1 MSTQVDER
9 VLEMRF
15 DNAQFEKACAQ
26 SMKTLEKL
34 DESLTLKNAGRGFL
48 GLQKA
53 AETVSFG
60 KIQNS
65 LGALEKR
72 FSVWGEV
79 STNAVMSVVNAITG
93 KLMTAINEFTLKPI
107 MDGFNEYELKMD
119 SVQTIMAGSGKSMEE
134 VNKYLMDLNTYSD
147 KTIYSF
153 RDMTAS
159 IGKFTN
165 AGVELGDA
173 VAAIKGIANEA
184 ARSGANANEASR
196 AMYNFSQALSTGSV
210 KLIDWKSIENANMA
224 TVEFKQTLIDVA
236 ESQGM
241 LKKSGDGYIATS
253 KAMGQKMKEN
263 MTATKGFN
271 DSLSAQWMT
280 ADVLTEALKIYAND
294 VKSMSETERKAYHQ
308 ALVEKYGEERAKE
321 FEELGSAAT
330 GAATEVRTFS
340 MMMDA
345 LKEAAGSGWATTMEL
360 IFGNFEQAKEM
371 WTNVNNVLSGIVDGV
386 SDARN
391 QLLMGA
397 LGENV
402 WSKDWADVTKNVDNM
417 DELIAKSK
425 ELGEQAG
432 WDVDGLIK
440 RYGSFEES
448 LQAGWLTTSMFN
460 DALKETGNTASQ
472 IAQPME
478 DLMSTVQ
485 KVIGGE
491 YGNSD
496 ERMRKLID
504 AGYDYA
510 TIQALV
516 NAQLKGIDVT
526 TGELTEE
533 QIQEIAATEEQAEA
547 LRNLSKTAEESGTSL
562 SDAASLAADLAEQ
575 RLSGREHLLG
585 GISDLF
591 FNVQKIFSA
600 IKQGWDMAFKPLNA
614 EKLYDILKAFHEWTA
629 SLRMTDTAAENLA
642 KGVAGFLKPF
652 NIILKIVSS
661 LFGFVMPK
669 IGWLIK
675 TAAPIIAAVF
685 EFVGRVLSFIYDNF
699 TRIGSAIQNK
709 FVKPIRE
716 GIGGKALSLLEKLK
730 GYFDGLK
737 KYLKTFGTFFKPVTD
752 AFKSVGDKADEFFGP
767 LTDAVSNSVVTQA
780 ITTIG
785 GAFDQLSTAI
795 DNTVQYIK
803 DLANY
808 TALFSAVGN
817 AFGGLISTLNENF
830 WEVVTSDDDDAVPK
844 FFEKSKAAFGTFRD
858 AVVSAF
864 TEYGSFQQLLEEGP
878 PIFKTIAGAFT
889 TIKDAI
895 NGVLQPIRDF
905 ADWTDLFKRFGTV
918 FISIPKNIKN
928 AFKMFN
934 NGDIDLSGLFW
945 QIVNTFRSL
954 PSRIVSIIKD
964 TTNIDEM
971 FGFIVNGV
979 KTLKDRVID
988 VFEEFAGYNPF
999 DKLIERAKDFF
1010 PSFYSLFGGQKTVT
1024 FEDGSVME
1032 LQNDTDGLMA
1042 TIRTIFERGANENAS
1057 FAEKVVSTAG
1067 KVYRFLKNVATSIT
1081 DFVTPVGEFF
1091 SNIFA
1096 NAKAGLDGV
1105 DIIGKLKSDFGWLKD
1120 QVKTIFGDWF
1130 QNGGSLGKAF
1140 ESVIGVFSEFKKRV
1154 VDTFKSIKGNDEVIP
1169 RLSEQIQKIRKW
1181 LGKIGPF
1188 IESIFAKAKK
1198 LFGAINKAVQGPL
1211 KKLGKWLQDHMPHF
1225 TGLKDV
1231 VTAIGEAF
1239 KKFGERIKK
1248 AATAAKPFGEK
1259 VKEIAGIIKDFIL
1272 GIVDSIKHNETL
1284 AKILEVLKTAVSN
1297 VYQAVKDFI
1306 TLKLPEYFEKIK
1318 EVLGEAWD
1326 NIKNSDL
1333 AIKFMD
1339 ELRNATQKIKDG
1351 KLLEYLAEKLEQAK
1365 KAISDFVETSSFSFG
1380 GFGGE
1385 GSFVGWLQKASEE
1398 NGLLSRAMDFLVA
1411 MEPELAKIK
1420 DALPGETNL
1429 QKLLSFLAILWVVV
1443 KTILGIKKIGA
1454 AISVTANLSDLFDS
1468 LSGLASAYAKSIR
1481 AESFKNLALGVLAIA
1496 AAIFIVA
1503 SIKFDK
1509 MWPAAAALAAII
1521 GVVYLAVSSITKLK
1535 AMLGNAAGT
1544 GNMLSDTL
1552 TPFIGAFKKMALLV
1566 GLGAVAF
1573 GFGMAFLG
1581 IAIGLA
1587 VMASIPWANLVFIL
1601 KIARNVF
1608 IGLAGLFALIAVI
1621 SRKASGLGS
1630 LVGGIGVG
1638 ILAFVGAIWLFSKI
1652 EDQAQ
1657 AIEIAKNIALGLLG
1671 FIVIMGIIAFILK
1684 GLDLVGPMKVL
1695 SDMISSFGKTAFLLG
1710 LTIATLS
1717 KVATSSA
1724 FVTIALFAALIAAIG
1739 FSIWLMTL
1747 NIQDKESIETA
1758 SKALL
1763 SVVKTIKTLALVVAL
1778 CARFSNVQNMLGILL
1793 ALGIFVA
1800 LIGVVV
1806 GYLARECDPKNVETA
1821 AKALAKVALMFA
1833 VLGVVVGLLGYFVS
1847 WQQLLPAAGAMLALI
1862 FAVWAV
1868 IKLTSKIEGADKAT
1882 KNILVV
1888 SAAMVAL
1895 SIAMAVLSRIKFTS
1909 LAKAVGA
1916 MYFILLGLVA
1926 ALWFVSN
1933 HVKDAQGAAIAIVA
1947 IGAMLTVLAGVLY
1960 LLSKMTVGDIV
1971 KGLAALLIP
1980 LVAIVVALLVLS
1992 SVAPELG
1999 ILSAAFTLMAVG
2011 ALILAAAF
2019 LVTGVAIN
2027 VVAAAIPPF
2036 AAGLMVLGSALVFV
2050 ASLGP
2055 AVVGGA
2061 FRIGLALLFVGIGAI
2076 VAGAGFLVLG
2086 TGLQACALA
2095 IKTFAEALVLLST
2108 SFEGFSRI
2116 INGVFN
2122 FLADKLSNIP
2132 VIGDYFK
2139 DLATDTS
2146 GGLTDA
2152 ADTTQA
2158 EGDQA
2163 AETIQQSYA
2172 ETGQAYEEG
2181 AESFNETVENTELA
2195 PEGGGLGGKI
2205 LGIFDGGSANVL
2217 SGFAD
2222 LGAAS
2227 DEGSAGF
2234 LSKLSGNLDISS
2246 ITEGGNPLASLTG
2259 TFTEGS
2265 GIIDSGFLDMSA
2277 SADTGGMGFLS
2288 NLQNGF
2294 DLTSITEGGDPMAML
2309 NGTFGTGTETIT
2321 AGFDG
2326 MGAAA
2331 TEGGA
2336 KVDAAVAEGLDV
2348 SDAAQN
2354 AGSDM
2359 PMEYAAGVNSN
2370 LGAATIA
2377 GQTIATTAAEGI
2389 NSTSGEFTTAGEESV
2404 KAFANG
2410 EHNKKNRATKKGKEV
2425 GKAAATAMNQSDKAK
2440 KSGGYM
2446 VDGFCN
2452 GIADKL
2458 WKVRQKAAE
2467 MARTAINS
2475 ANSTLDEQSPSKVF
2489 WQIGAYVTEG
2499 FANGISDKVIMA
2511 DRASIAMAQSTIDR
2525 AAAMLTESNAFYD
2538 IGVGAI
2544 TSLSAGLNA
2553 DTVDYTPH
2561 ITPVVNMG
2569 SAINSMNSLGAM
2581 RSNIDI
2587 GVARLDTQWSKLND
2601 IVGQLDD
2608 MHVTTDNTDV
2618 VQAINTMRQDIY
2630 NLKDAIGSMQV
2641 VLNKRAIGV
2650 IDAELGKRARA

>member
-294 VKSMSETERKAYHQ
+294 VESMTETERKAYHE

-321 FEELGSAAT
+321 FEDLGHAAT

-391 QLLMGA
+391 NLLKGA

-478 DLMSTVQ
+478 DLMGTVQ
-485 KVIGGE
+485 EVIAGK

-614 EKLYDILKAFHEWTA
+614 EKLYDILKGFHEWTA
-629 SLRMTDTAAENLA
+629 SLRMTDKAAENLA

-685 EFVGRVLSFIYDNF
+685 EFVGRVLSYIYDNF

-709 FVKPIRE
+709 FVKPIRD
-716 GIGGKALSLLEKLK
+716 GIGGKVLSLIEKLK
-730 GYFDGLK
+730 GYFDSLK
-737 KYLKTFGTFFKPVTD
+737 KYLKTFGAFFKPVTD

-767 LTDAVSNSVVTQA
+767 LVDTVSNSVVAQA

-803 DLANY
+803 DLADY
-808 TALFSAVGN
+808 TGLFSAVGT
-817 AFGGLISTLNENF
+817 AFGDLISALNENF
-830 WEVVTSDDDDAVPK
+830 WEVVSSDDDNAIPK

-858 AVVSAF
+858 AVISAF

-889 TIKDAI
+889 SVGNAI
-895 NGVLQPIRDF
+895 NGFLQPIRDF
-905 ADWTDLFKRFGTV
+905 ADWGDLFKRLGDLFLM
-918 FISIPKNIKN
+918 IPENIILG
-928 AFKMFN
+928 FKLLN
-934 NGDIDLSGLFW
+934 SGEIDLSGLFW
-945 QIVNTFRSL
+945 QIVNTFESIPGRL
-954 PSRIVSIIKD
+954 AYIIKD

-971 FGFIVNGV
+971 FGFIVDGV

-999 DKLIERAKDFF
+999 DKLVERAKDFF
-1010 PSFYSLFGGQKTVT
+1010 PSFYSLFSGKRTVT
-1024 FEDGSVME
+1024 FEDGSMME

-1067 KVYRFLKNVATSIT
+1067 KIYRFVKNVATGIT

-1169 RLSEQIQKIRKW
+1169 RLSEQIQKIKKW

-1188 IESIFAKAKK
+1188 IGTIFAKAQK
-1198 LFGAINKAVQGPL
+1198 LFGAIKKAVQGPL

-1231 VTAIGEAF
+1231 VSAIGEAF

-1259 VKEIAGIIKDFIL
+1259 VKEIAGIVKDFVL

-1284 AKILEVLKTAVSN
+1284 AKILETLKTAVSN
-1297 VYQAVKDFI
+1297 AYQAVKDFI

-1318 EVLGEAWD
+1318 EVVGDLWD
-1326 NIKNSDL
+1326 NFKNSDT
-1333 AIKFMD
+1333 ATKFIE
-1339 ELRNATQKIKDG
+1339 ELQKAVQSIKDG
-1351 KLLEYLAEKLEQAK
+1351 KFLEYLSEKLGELKTAIEQ
-1365 KAISDFVETSSFSFG
+1365 FVDTTSVSFTG
-1380 GFGGE
+1380 VGGE
-1385 GSFVGWLQKASEE
+1385 GSFIGWLQKASDE
-1398 NGLLSRAMDFLVA
+1398 NGLLSRAMDFLTSI
-1411 MEPELAKIK
+1411 EPELAKIR

-1443 KTILGIKKIGA
+1443 KTVLGIKKVGA
-1454 AISVTANLSDLFDS
+1454 AVSVTANLSELFDS
-1468 LSGLASAYAKSIR
+1468 LSGLASAYAKSIK
-1481 AESFKNLALGVLAIA
+1481 AESFKNLAIGVLAIA

-1509 MWPAAAALAAII
+1509 MWPAAVALAAII
-1521 GVVYLAVSSITKLK
+1521 GVVYLAVSAITKLK
-1535 AMLGNAAGT
+1535 AMLGNAAGA

-1621 SRKASGLGS
+1621 SRKASGLGG
-1630 LVGGIGVG
+1630 LVAGIGVG
-1638 ILAFVGAIWLFSKI
+1638 ILAFVAAIWLFSKI
-1652 EDQAQ
+1652 EDQAK
-1657 AIEIAKNIALGLLG
+1657 AIDIAKKIALGLLA
-1671 FIVIMGIIAFILK
+1671 FIVVMGVIAFIIK
-1684 GLDLVGPMKVL
+1684 GLNLDGPLKTL
-1695 SDMISSFGKTAFLLG
+1695 SGLIGEFGKTAFLLG

-1717 KVATSSA
+1717 KVTTPSAIAT
-1724 FVTIALFAALIAAIG
+1724 IGLFAVLIIAIG
-1739 FSIWLMTL
+1739 AALWLMTK
-1747 NIQDKESIETA
+1747 NTQDKETIDTA
-1758 SKALL
+1758 AKSLL
-1763 SVVKTIKTLALVVAL
+1763 SVVKAIRTLALVVAL
-1778 CARFSNVQNMLGILL
+1778 CARFSNINSMLFIIGAL
-1793 ALGIFVA
+1793 AVFVIA
-1800 LIGVVV
+1800 IGAVISF
-1806 GYLARECDPKNVETA
+1806 LARECDPKNVEAA
-1821 AKALAKVALMFA
+1821 AKALAKVALVFA
-1833 VLGVVVGLLGYFVS
+1833 VLGGVVGLLGYFVS
-1847 WQQLLPAAGAMLALI
+1847 WQQLLPAVVAMIALI
-1862 FAVWAV
+1862 GAVWAV
-1868 IKLTSKIEGADKAT
+1868 IKLTSKIQGADKAT
-1882 KNILVV
+1882 KNIILV

-1895 SIAMAVLSRIKFTS
+1895 SIAMAVLSRIRWTS

-1916 MYFILLGLVA
+1916 MYFILLGLVG
-1926 ALWFVSN
+1926 ALWVVSE
-1933 HVKDAQGAAIAIVA
+1933 HVKDAKSATIAIVA
-1947 IGAMLTVLAGVLY
+1947 IGVMLTVLAGVLY
-1960 LLSKMTVGDIV
+1960 LLSKMTMGDIG
-1971 KGLAALLIP
+1971 KGLI
-1980 LVAIVVALLVLS
+1980 ALLVPLFAIVAALWLLAQ
-1992 SVAPELG
+1992 VAPQLG

-2027 VVAAAIPPF
+2027 VVAAAIPAF
-2036 AAGLMVLGSALVFV
+2036 AAGLMVLGTALAFV
-2050 ASLGP
+2050 ASLGVP
-2055 AVVGGA
+2055 VVQG
-2061 FRIGLALLFVGIGAI
+2061 ALLIFVALVAVGLGAI
-2076 VAGAGFLVLG
+2076 VAGVGLLILGAGLLV
-2086 TGLQACALA
+2086 CALA
-2095 IKTFAEALVLLST
+2095 IKTFAETLVLLST
-2108 SFEGFSRI
+2108 GFEGFANI
-2116 INGVFN
+2116 MNGVLN

-2139 DLATDTS
+2139 DLASDTS

-2181 AESFNETVENTELA
+2181 AESFNETVKNTELV

-2205 LGIFDGGSANVL
+2205 LGIFDGGKANVL

-2234 LSKLSGNLDISS
+2234 LSKLSGNLDITS

-2265 GIIDSGFLDMSA
+2265 GFIDSGFLDMGA
-2277 SADTGGMGFLS
+2277 SADTGGTDFLS
-2288 NLQNGF
+2288 KLQNGF

-2309 NGTFGTGTETIT
+2309 NGTFGTGTETIN

-2336 KVDAAVAEGLDV
+2336 KVDAAVADALDV

-2359 PMEYAAGVNSN
+2359 PEEYAAGVNSN
-2370 LGAATIA
+2370 LGVATTA
-2377 GQTIATTAAEGI
+2377 GQTLATTAAEGI
-2389 NSTSGEFTTAGEESV
+2389 NSSANEFVDAGKGSVDSFTSGEGSRQPKANRKAKSIGVSV
-2404 KAFANG
+2404 AN
-2410 EHNKKNRATKKGKEV
+2410 N
-2425 GKAAATAMNQSDKAK
+2425 MNQRSKAVT
-2440 KSGGYM
+2440 SGRYV
-2446 VDGFCN
+2446 VDGLVQ
-2452 GIADKL
+2452 GINDNAWKARSAARKLADEVTNTVK
-2458 WKVRQKAAE
+2458 
-2467 MARTAINS
+2467 S
-2475 ANSTLDEQSPSKVF
+2475 AFDQASPSKVF
-2489 WQIGAYVTEG
+2489 KRIGLYNDEG
-2499 FANGISDKVIMA
+2499 LAIGTLDGIGMA
-2511 DRASIAMAQSTIDR
+2511 VDAATDMATAVIDR
-2525 AAAMLTESNAFYD
+2525 SKSLLADSDGFYD
-2538 IGVGAI
+2538 IGTGAI
-2544 TSLSAGLNA
+2544 ASLSAGLNSKS
-2553 DTVDYTPH
+2553 VDYTPH
-2561 ITPVVNMG
+2561 ITPVMNMG

-2608 MHVTTDNTDV
+2608 MHVTTDNTDI

-2641 VLNKRAIGV
+2641 ILNKRAIGV

>member
-72 FSVWGEV
+72 FSIWGEV
-79 STNAVMSVVNAITG
+79 STNAVMSIVNAITG

-107 MDGFNEYELKMD
+107 TDGFNEYELKMD
-119 SVQTIMAGSGKSMEE
+119 SVQTIMAGSGKTMEE

-241 LKKSGDGYIATS
+241 LQKSGDGYIATS

-294 VKSMSETERKAYHQ
+294 VESMSETERKAYHQ

-321 FEELGSAAT
+321 FEDLGHAAT

-402 WSKDWADVTKNVDNM
+402 WSKDWLDVTKNVDNM

-432 WDVDGLIK
+432 WDVDGLIE
-440 RYGSFEES
+440 RYGSFEKS
-448 LQAGWLTTSMFN
+448 LQAGWLTTNMFN
-460 DALKETGNTASQ
+460 DALKATGNTASE

-547 LRNLSKTAEESGTSL
+547 LRNLSKTAEQSGTSL
-562 SDAASLAADLAEQ
+562 SDAAKLASDLAEE

-600 IKQGWDMAFKPLNA
+600 IKTGFEMAFKPLNA
-614 EKLYDILKAFHEWTA
+614 EKLYDILKGFHEWTA
-629 SLRMTDTAAENLA
+629 SLRMTDKAAENLA

-652 NIILKIVSS
+652 NVILKIASS
-661 LFGFVMPK
+661 LFSFVMPK

-685 EFVGRVLSFIYDNF
+685 EFVGRILSYIYDNF
-699 TRIGSAIQNK
+699 ARIGNAIQNK

-716 GIGGKALSLLEKLK
+716 GIGGKVLSLLKKLN
-730 GYFDGLK
+730 GYFEGLK
-737 KYLKTFGTFFKPVTD
+737 KYLKTFGTFFKPITD
-752 AFKSVGDKADEFFGP
+752 AFKSIGDKADEFFGP
-767 LTDAVSNSVVTQA
+767 LTDTVSNSVVSQA

-785 GAFDQLSTAI
+785 GAFDTLSTAI
-795 DNTVQYIK
+795 DNTVQYFK
-803 DLANY
+803 DLADY
-808 TALFSAVGN
+808 TSLFTAIGTAFGDLIGSLNTSFWDAIASDNDNAIPEFFAQAGN
-817 AFGGLISTLNENF
+817 AL
-830 WEVVTSDDDDAVPK
+830 
-844 FFEKSKAAFGTFRD
+844 GTFRD
-858 AVVSAF
+858 AVISAF
-864 TEYGSFQQLLEEGP
+864 TEFGSFQQLLEEGP
-878 PIFKTIAGAFT
+878 PIFKTVAGAFVAVGN
-889 TIKDAI
+889 AI
-895 NGVLQPIRDF
+895 NGVIQPIRDF
-905 ADWTDLFKRFGTV
+905 ADWTGLFKQFGGI
-918 FISIPKNIKN
+918 FSAIPEGIK
-928 AFKMFN
+928 AGLESFKA
-934 NGDIDLSGLFW
+934 GDIDLSDLFW
-945 QIVNTFRSL
+945 QIVNQFTAIPGAIANAIRESTNLDELFND
-954 PSRIVSIIKD
+954 IVS
-964 TTNIDEM
+964 
-971 FGFIVNGV
+971 GF
-979 KTLKDRVID
+979 KTLKDRIVD
-988 VFEEFAGYNPF
+988 VFEEFAGFNPF
-999 DKLIERAKDFF
+999 EKLVEKAKSFF
-1010 PSFYSLFGGQKTVT
+1010 PSIQSLFSGKRSVT
-1024 FEDGSVME
+1024 FEDGTVME
-1032 LQNDTDGLMA
+1032 LESDTDGLLA
-1042 TIRTIFERGANENAS
+1042 AVRTTFEQGADENAS
-1057 FAEKVVSTAG
+1057 FAEKVVATAG
-1067 KVYRFLKNVATSIT
+1067 TIYRTIKNVVNGIT
-1081 DFVTPVGEFF
+1081 GFISPVADFVG
-1091 SNIFA
+1091 NIIR
-1096 NAKAGLDGV
+1096 NAAAGLDGI

-1130 QNGGSLGKAF
+1130 QNGGSLTKAF
-1140 ESVIGVFSEFKKRV
+1140 ETIIGVFREFKNRV
-1154 VDTFKSIKGNDEVIP
+1154 VDTFKSIKGNDKVLP

-1181 LGKIGPF
+1181 LAKIGPF
-1188 IESIFAKAKK
+1188 IESIFAKANK
-1198 LFGAINKAVQGPL
+1198 LFNSIKKAVSGPL
-1211 KKLGKWLQDHMPHF
+1211 KKLGKWLKDHMPHF

-1231 VTAIGEAF
+1231 ITAISDAF
-1239 KKFGERIKK
+1239 KKFVDRIKK
-1248 AATAAKPFGEK
+1248 AATAAKPFGDK

-1284 AKILEVLKTAVSN
+1284 AKILEVLKTAITN
-1297 VYQAVKDFI
+1297 VYNAVKDFI
-1306 TLKLPEYFEKIK
+1306 TLKLPEYFDKIK
-1318 EVLGEAWD
+1318 EVVGDLWD
-1326 NIKNSDL
+1326 KFKGSDV
-1333 AIKFMD
+1333 ATKFME
-1339 ELRNATQKIKDG
+1339 ELQKAAKSIKDG
-1351 KLLEYLAEKLEQAK
+1351 KLLEYLAEKLGELKTAIEQ
-1365 KAISDFVETSSFSFG
+1365 FVDTTSFSFDG
-1380 GFGGE
+1380 LGGE
-1385 GSFVGWLQKASEE
+1385 GSFIGWLQQQSNE
-1398 NGLLSRAMDFLVA
+1398 NSLLSKAMEFLTSL
-1411 MEPELAKIK
+1411 EPELAKIK

-1443 KTILGIKKIGA
+1443 KTVLGIKKLGA
-1454 AISVTANLSDLFDS
+1454 AISVTANLSDLLDN
-1468 LSGLASAYAKSIR
+1468 LAGLAAAYKKSIA
-1481 AESFKNLALGVLAIA
+1481 AESFRNLAMGILAIA

-1503 SIKFDK
+1503 AIKFDK
-1509 MWPAAAALAAII
+1509 MWPAAVALAAII
-1521 GVVYLAVSSITKLK
+1521 GIVYLAVSSITKLK
-1535 AMLGNAAGT
+1535 SMLGNASGT

-1566 GLGAVAF
+1566 GMGAVAF
-1573 GFGMAFLG
+1573 GFGAAFLG
-1581 IAIGLA
+1581 VAVGLA
-1587 VMASIPWANLVFIL
+1587 IIANIPWAQLSVVL
-1601 KIARNVF
+1601 GVARNIF
-1608 IGLAGLFALIAVI
+1608 IGLAGLFVIIAVV

-1630 LVGGIGVG
+1630 LAAGIGVG
-1638 ILAFVGAIWLFSKI
+1638 ILAFVAAIWLFSRI
-1652 EDQAQ
+1652 EDQAK
-1657 AIEIAKNIALGLLG
+1657 AIDIAKKIALGLLA
-1671 FIVIMGIIAFILK
+1671 FIVVMGVIALVIK
-1684 GLDLVGPMKVL
+1684 GLNLDGPLKTL
-1695 SDMISSFGKTAFLLG
+1695 SNLIGSFGKTAFLLG

-1717 KVATSSA
+1717 KVTTTSA
-1724 FVTIALFAALIAAIG
+1724 FATIGLFAALILAIG
-1739 FSIWLMTL
+1739 IAMWLMTK
-1747 NIQDKESIETA
+1747 NTQKKKTIDTA
-1758 SKALL
+1758 ASALL
-1763 SVVKTIKTLALVVAL
+1763 SVVKAIRTLALVIAL
-1778 CARFSNVQNMLGILL
+1778 CARFSNVQSMLAIML

-1800 LIGVVV
+1800 EIGVIV
-1806 GYLARECDPKNVETA
+1806 GYLARECKPKSVTAA
-1821 AKALAKVALMFA
+1821 AKALAKVALVFA
-1833 VLGVVVGLLGYFVS
+1833 VLGGVVGLLGYFVS
-1847 WQQLLPAAGAMLALI
+1847 WQQLLPALAGMVILI
-1862 FAVWAV
+1862 FAVWGV
-1868 IKLTSKIEGADKAT
+1868 IKLTSKIKGADKAT
-1882 KNILVV
+1882 KNILLV

-1895 SIAMAVLSRIKFTS
+1895 SVSMAILSRIKWTS
-1909 LAKAVGA
+1909 LAKAGGAMLIVMYALVGA
-1916 MYFILLGLVA
+1916 ILLI
-1926 ALWFVSN
+1926 SN
-1933 HVKDAQGAAIAIVA
+1933 FAKDATSATVAIVA
-1947 IGAMLTVLAGVLY
+1947 IGTMMTVLAGVLY
-1960 LLSKMTVGDIV
+1960 LLSRMTVGDIV

-1980 LVAIVVALLVLS
+1980 LVAIVVALMLLS
-1992 SVAPELG
+1992 SVAPELS

-2027 VVAAAIPPF
+2027 VVTAAIPPF
-2036 AAGLMVLGSALVFV
+2036 AAGLMALGSALIFV

-2061 FRIGLALLFVGIGAI
+2061 FSIGLALIFVGGGAI

-2086 TGLQACALA
+2086 AGLLVCAVA

-2122 FLADKLSNIP
+2122 FLADKLSSIP

-2172 ETGQAYEEG
+2172 ETGQAYQEG
-2181 AESFNETVENTELA
+2181 ADSFNETVENTELA
-2195 PEGGGLGGKI
+2195 PEGGGLDGKI
-2205 LGIFDGGSANVL
+2205 SGIFDGGSANVL
-2217 SGFAD
+2217 SGFAG
-2222 LGAAS
+2222 LSAAS

-2234 LSKLSGNLDISS
+2234 LSNLSGNLDISS

-2265 GIIDSGFLDMSA
+2265 GIIDTGFLNMGT
-2277 SADTGGMGFLS
+2277 SADTGGTNFLS
-2288 NLQNGF
+2288 SLQNGF
-2294 DLTSITEGGDPMAML
+2294 DPSSMMGEGNPLASLT
-2309 NGTFGTGTETIT
+2309 GTFGEGSSTIT
-2321 AGFDG
+2321 TGFDG
-2326 MGAAA
+2326 MSAAA

-2336 KVDAAVAEGLDV
+2336 KVDAAVANGLDV

-2354 AGSDM
+2354 AGSSM
-2359 PMEYAAGVNSN
+2359 PEEYAAGVNSN
-2370 LGAATIA
+2370 LGAATTA
-2377 GQTIATTAAEGI
+2377 GQTLATTAAEGI
-2389 NSTSGEFTTAGEESV
+2389 NSSSNEFVEAGKGSVDSFTTGEGSRQSKANRKAKSIGKSVATNMNQRSKAYTSGKYIVDGLVQGINDNAW
-2404 KAFANG
+2404 KA
-2410 EHNKKNRATKKGKEV
+2410 R
-2425 GKAAATAMNQSDKAK
+2425 AAARKLADEVNKTV
-2440 KSGGYM
+2440 KSG
-2446 VDGFCN
+2446 F
-2452 GIADKL
+2452 
-2458 WKVRQKAAE
+2458 
-2467 MARTAINS
+2467 
-2475 ANSTLDEQSPSKVF
+2475 EQASPSKVF
-2489 WQIGAYVTEG
+2489 RRIGMYNDEG
-2499 FANGISDKVIMA
+2499 LALGTLDGIGMA
-2511 DRASIAMAQSTIDR
+2511 VNAATDLATAVIDR
-2525 AAAMLTESNAFYD
+2525 SKGLLSDSDGFYD
-2538 IGVGAI
+2538 IGTSAI
-2544 TSLSAGLNA
+2544 ASLSAGLNSKP
-2553 DTVDYTPH
+2553 VDYTPH
-2561 ITPVVNMG
+2561 ITPVMNMG

-2618 VQAINTMRQDIY
+2618 VQAINTMRQDIN

>member
-48 GLQKA
+48 GLKKA
-53 AETVSFG
+53 SETVSFE

-65 LGALEKR
+65 LSALEHR
-72 FSVWGEV
+72 FSIWGQI
-79 STNAVMSVVNAITG
+79 STDAVMKVVNAIEG
-93 KLMTAINEFTLKPI
+93 KLMGVINDFTMKPI

-241 LKKSGDGYIATS
+241 LKKSGEGYIATS

-294 VKSMSETERKAYHQ
+294 VDSMTESERKAYHE

-321 FEELGSAAT
+321 FEDLGHAAT

-360 IFGNFEQAKEM
+360 VFGNFEQAKEM
-371 WTNVNNVLSGIVDGV
+371 WTNVNNVLSALVDGV

-391 QLLMGA
+391 NLLKGA

-402 WSKDWADVTKNVDNM
+402 WSKDWADVTKNVENM
-417 DELIAKSK
+417 EELKAKAK
-425 ELGEQAG
+425 ELGEQEG
-432 WDVDGLIK
+432 WDVDSLIK
-440 RYGSFEES
+440 RYGSFEKS
-448 LQAGWLTTSMFN
+448 LQAGWLTTNMFN
-460 DALKETGNTASQ
+460 DALKETGNTASE

-516 NAQLKGIDVT
+516 NAKLKGIDVT

-600 IKQGWDMAFKPLNA
+600 IKMGFEMAFEPLNA

-652 NIILKIVSS
+652 NIILKIASS

-675 TAAPIIAAVF
+675 TAVPIIAAVF
-685 EFVGRVLSFIYDNF
+685 EFVGRVLSYIYDNF

-767 LTDAVSNSVVTQA
+767 LVDTVSNSVVTQA

-808 TALFSAVGN
+808 TALFGAVGD

-830 WEVVTSDDDDAVPK
+830 WEVVSSDDDDAIPK

-878 PIFKTIAGAFT
+878 PIFKTIVGAFT
-889 TIKDAI
+889 SVGNAI
-895 NGVLQPIRDF
+895 NGFLQPIRDF

-918 FISIPKNIKN
+918 FISIPKSIKN

-964 TTNIDEM
+964 TTNLDEM
-971 FGFIVNGV
+971 FGFIVDGA

-999 DKLIERAKDFF
+999 EKLVEKAKSFF
-1010 PSFYSLFGGQKTVT
+1010 PSIQSLFNGKRSVT
-1024 FEDGSVME
+1024 FEDGTVME
-1032 LQNDTDGLMA
+1032 LESDTDGLMA
-1042 TIRTIFERGANENAS
+1042 AIRTTFEQGADENAS

-1067 KVYRFLKNVATSIT
+1067 KIYRFVKNVATSIT

-1105 DIIGKLKSDFGWLKD
+1105 DIVGKLKSDFGWLKD

-1140 ESVIGVFSEFKKRV
+1140 EKVIGVFKEFKKRV

-1198 LFGAINKAVQGPL
+1198 LFGAIKKAVQGPL

-1231 VTAIGEAF
+1231 IEAIGEAF
-1239 KKFGERIKK
+1239 RKFGERIKR

-1259 VKEIAGIIKDFIL
+1259 VKEIAGIVKDFIL

-1318 EVLGEAWD
+1318 EVLGGAWD

-1339 ELRNATQKIKDG
+1339 ELRNVTQKIKEG
-1351 KLLEYLAEKLEQAK
+1351 KLLEYLAEKLEEAK

-1380 GFGGE
+1380 GLGGE
-1385 GSFVGWLQKASEE
+1385 GTFVGWLQKASEE

-1443 KTILGIKKIGA
+1443 KTILGIKKVGA
-1454 AISVTANLSDLFDS
+1454 AVSVTANLSDLFDS

-1509 MWPAAAALAAII
+1509 MWPAAVALAAII
-1521 GVVYLAVSSITKLK
+1521 GVVYLAVSAITKLK
-1535 AMLGNAAGT
+1535 AMLGNAAGA

-1587 VMASIPWANLVFIL
+1587 VMASIPWTNLVFIL

-1806 GYLARECDPKNVETA
+1806 GYLARECDPKNVEAA
-1821 AKALAKVALMFA
+1821 AKALTKVTLMFA

-1847 WQQLLPAAGAMLALI
+1847 WKQLLPAAGAMLALI
-1862 FAVWAV
+1862 GAVWAV
-1868 IKLTSKIEGADKAT
+1868 IKLTSKIQGADKAT
-1882 KNILVV
+1882 KNILLV

-1916 MYFILLGLVA
+1916 MYFILLGLVG
-1926 ALWFVSN
+1926 ALWVVSE
-1933 HVKDAQGAAIAIVA
+1933 HVKDAKSATIAIVA

-1960 LLSKMTVGDIV
+1960 LLSRMAPTDIA
-1971 KGLAALLIP
+1971 KGL
-1980 LVAIVVALLVLS
+1980 VALLVPLAAIVGALWLLAQ
-1992 SVAPELG
+1992 VAPQLG

-2011 ALILAAAF
+2011 ALILASAF

-2027 VVAAAIPPF
+2027 VVTAAIPAF
-2036 AAGLMVLGSALVFV
+2036 ASGLMVLGSALAFV
-2050 ASLGP
+2050 ASLGWP
-2055 AVVGGA
+2055 VAQGAGLIFIALVAV
-2061 FRIGLALLFVGIGAI
+2061 GLGAI
-2076 VAGAGFLVLG
+2076 VAGAGLLILG
-2086 TGLQACALA
+2086 TGLLTCALA
-2095 IKTFAEALVLLST
+2095 IRTFAEALVLLST
-2108 SFEGFSRI
+2108 GFEGFATI
-2116 INGVFN
+2116 MNGVLN

-2246 ITEGGNPLASLTG
+2246 ITEGGNPLTSLTG

-2265 GIIDSGFLDMSA
+2265 GIIDSGFLDMGA

-2336 KVDAAVAEGLDV
+2336 KVDAAVAEGLNV

-2359 PMEYAAGVNSN
+2359 PEEYAAGVNSN
-2370 LGAATIA
+2370 LGVATTA
-2377 GQTIATTAAEGI
+2377 GQTLATTAAEGI
-2389 NSTSGEFTTAGEESV
+2389 NSSANEFVNAGKGSVDSFTSGEGSRQSKANRKAKSIGVSV
-2404 KAFANG
+2404 ANNMNQRSKAY
-2410 EHNKKNRATKKGKEV
+2410 TSGKYVVEGLV
-2425 GKAAATAMNQSDKAK
+2425 QGINDYAWKARAAAQ
-2440 KSGGYM
+2440 
-2446 VDGFCN
+2446 
-2452 GIADKL
+2452 KL
-2458 WKVRQKAAE
+2458 ASE
-2467 MARTAINS
+2467 IT
-2475 ANSTLDEQSPSKVF
+2475 STVKGAFEQASPSKVF
-2489 WQIGAYVTEG
+2489 RRIGMYNDEG
-2499 FANGISDKVIMA
+2499 LAIGTLDGIGMAVSAASDMA
-2511 DRASIAMAQSTIDR
+2511 TAVIDR
-2525 AAAMLTESNAFYD
+2525 SKDLLADSDGFYD
-2538 IGVGAI
+2538 IGTSAI
-2544 TSLSAGLNA
+2544 ASLSAGLNSKS
-2553 DTVDYTPH
+2553 VDYTPH
-2561 ITPVVNMG
+2561 ITPVMNMG

>member
-34 DESLTLKNAGRGFL
+34 DESLTLKNASRGFL
-48 GLQKA
+48 GLKKA
-53 AETVSFG
+53 SETVSFE

-65 LGALEKR
+65 LSALEHR
-72 FSVWGEV
+72 FSIWGQI
-79 STNAVMSVVNAITG
+79 STDAVMKVVNAIEG
-93 KLMTAINEFTLKPI
+93 KLMGVINDFTMKPI

-119 SVQTIMAGSGKSMEE
+119 SVQTIMAGSGKSMAE

-241 LKKSGDGYIATS
+241 LKKSGEGYIATS

-294 VKSMSETERKAYHQ
+294 VESMTETERKAYHE

-321 FEELGSAAT
+321 FEDLGHAAT

-360 IFGNFEQAKEM
+360 IFGNFEQAKQM

-391 QLLMGA
+391 HLLQGA
-397 LGENV
+397 LGENI
-402 WSKDWADVTKNVDNM
+402 WSKDWMDVTKSVDNM

-425 ELGEQAG
+425 ELGAQAG
-432 WDVDGLIK
+432 WDVDSLIE
-440 RYGSFEES
+440 RYGSFEKS

-460 DALKETGNTASQ
+460 QALEETGNTASK
-472 IAQPME
+472 IAQPMD
-478 DLMSTVQ
+478 DLLSTA
-485 KVIGGE
+485 KDVISGK

-496 ERMRKLID
+496 ERVRKLID

-510 TIQALV
+510 TVQALV

-533 QIQEIAATEEQAEA
+533 QIQAIAATEEQAEA

-562 SDAASLAADLAEQ
+562 SDAIKLASDLAEE

-600 IKQGWDMAFKPLNA
+600 IKTGFEMAFEPLNA
-614 EKLYDILKAFHEWTA
+614 EKLYDILKGFHEWTA
-629 SLRMTDTAAENLA
+629 SLRMTDQAAENLA

-652 NIILKIVSS
+652 NIILKIASS
-661 LFGFVMPK
+661 LFSFVMPK

-685 EFVGRVLSFIYDNF
+685 EFAGRILSYIYDNF
-699 TRIGSAIQNK
+699 TRIGNAIQNK
-709 FVKPIRE
+709 FIKPIRD
-716 GIGGKALSLLEKLK
+716 GIGGKVLSLLEKLN
-730 GYFDGLK
+730 GYFEKLK
-737 KYLKTFGTFFKPVTD
+737 KYLKTFGTFFKPIID
-752 AFKSVGDKADEFFGP
+752 AFKSIGDKADEFFGP
-767 LTDAVSNSVVTQA
+767 LTDTVSNSVVAQA
-780 ITTIG
+780 IATIG
-785 GAFDQLSTAI
+785 GAFDQLSAAI
-795 DNTVQYIK
+795 DNTVKYFK

-808 TALFSAVGN
+808 TSLFTAIGT
-817 AFGGLISTLNENF
+817 AFGDLIGSLNVSF
-830 WEVVTSDDDDAVPK
+830 WDAIASDDDNAIPE
-844 FFEKSKAAFGTFRD
+844 FFAQAGRAFSSFRD
-858 AVVSAF
+858 AIISAF
-864 TEYGSFQQLLEEGP
+864 TEYGNFQQLLEEGP
-878 PIFKTIAGAFT
+878 PIFKTIAGAF
-889 TIKDAI
+889 IAIRDAV
-895 NGVLQPIRDF
+895 NSALQPLRDF
-905 ADWTDLFKRFGTV
+905 ANWTDLFKGFGTV
-918 FISIPKNIKN
+918 LNSIPRSITN

-954 PSRIVSIIKD
+954 PGRIASVIKD
-964 TTNIDEM
+964 ATNLDEM
-971 FGFIVNGV
+971 FSFILDGV

-988 VFEEFAGYNPF
+988 VFEEFAGFNPF
-999 DKLIERAKDFF
+999 EALLEKAKSFF
-1010 PSFYSLFGGQKTVT
+1010 PSMQSMLSGKQSVT
-1024 FEDGSVME
+1024 FDDGSVME
-1032 LQNDTDGLMA
+1032 LQSSSDGLLA
-1042 TIRTIFERGANENAS
+1042 AVRTIFEQGADENAS
-1057 FAEKVVSTAG
+1057 FAEKVVATAG
-1067 KVYRFLKNVATSIT
+1067 VIYRTLKNIASGIT
-1081 DFVTPVGEFF
+1081 DFASPIGEFF

-1105 DIIGKLKSDFGWLKD
+1105 DIVGKLKSDFGWLKD
-1120 QVKTIFGDWF
+1120 QIKTIFGDWF
-1130 QNGGSLGKAF
+1130 QNGGSLAKVF
-1140 ESVIGVFSEFKKRV
+1140 ETVIGVLKEFKKRV
-1154 VDTFKSIKGNDEVIP
+1154 VDTFKSVKGNDKVLP

-1181 LGKIGPF
+1181 LAKLGPF

-1198 LFGAINKAVQGPL
+1198 LFDSIKKAVSGPL
-1211 KKLGKWLQDHMPHF
+1211 KKLGKWLKDHMPHF

-1231 VTAIGEAF
+1231 ITAIGDAF
-1239 KKFGERIKK
+1239 KKFADRVKK
-1248 AATAAKPFGEK
+1248 AATAAKPFGDK

-1284 AKILEVLKTAVSN
+1284 AKILEVLKTAITN
-1297 VYQAVKDFI
+1297 AYNAVKDFI

-1318 EVLGEAWD
+1318 DVVGDLWD
-1326 NIKNSDL
+1326 KFKGSDI
-1333 AIKFMD
+1333 ATKFME
-1339 ELRNATQKIKDG
+1339 ELQKAAQSIKEG
-1351 KLLEYLAEKLEQAK
+1351 KLLEYLAEKLDELKTAIEQ
-1365 KAISDFVETSSFSFG
+1365 FVDTTSFSFDG
-1380 GFGGE
+1380 LGGE
-1385 GSFVGWLQKASEE
+1385 GSFIGWLQKQSDE
-1398 NGLLSRAMDFLVA
+1398 NSLLSKAMEFLTSL
-1411 MEPELAKIK
+1411 EPELAKIR

-1443 KTILGIKKIGA
+1443 KTILGIKKLGA
-1454 AISVTANLSDLFDS
+1454 AISVTANLSDLLDN
-1468 LSGLASAYAKSIR
+1468 LSGLAAAYKKSIA
-1481 AESFKNLALGVLAIA
+1481 AESFRNLALGILAIA

-1509 MWPAAAALAAII
+1509 MWPAAVALGAII
-1521 GVVYLAVSSITKLK
+1521 GIVYMAVSSITKLK
-1535 AMLGNAAGT
+1535 AMLGNATGT

-1573 GFGMAFLG
+1573 GFGAAFLG
-1581 IAIGLA
+1581 VAIGLA
-1587 VMASIPWANLVFIL
+1587 IIANIPWAQLSVVL
-1601 KIARNVF
+1601 GVARNIF
-1608 IGLAGLFALIAVI
+1608 IGLAGLFIIIAVV
-1621 SRKASGLGS
+1621 SRKASGLGG
-1630 LVGGIGVG
+1630 LAAGIGVG
-1638 ILAFVGAIWLFSKI
+1638 ILAFVAAIWLFNRIK
-1652 EDQAQ
+1652 DQAK
-1657 AIEIAKNIALGLLG
+1657 AIDIAKKIALGLLA
-1671 FIVIMGIIAFILK
+1671 FIVVMGIIAFIIK
-1684 GLDLVGPMKVL
+1684 GLNLDGPLKTL
-1695 SDMISSFGKTAFLLG
+1695 SSLIGSFGKTAFLLG

-1717 KVATSSA
+1717 KVTDASAIAT
-1724 FVTIALFAALIAAIG
+1724 IGLFAVLILAIG
-1739 FSIWLMTL
+1739 AALWLMTK
-1747 NIQDKESIETA
+1747 NTQDKETIDTA
-1758 SKALL
+1758 AKSLL
-1763 SVVKTIKTLALVVAL
+1763 SVVKAIRTLALVVAL
-1778 CARFSNVQNMLGILL
+1778 CARFSDIKSMLGIMA
-1793 ALGIFVA
+1793 ALGIFIL
-1800 LIGVVV
+1800 LIGAVV
-1806 GYLARECDPKNVETA
+1806 GYLARKCDPKNVEAA
-1821 AKALAKVALMFA
+1821 AKALSKVTLVFA
-1833 VLGVVVGLLGYFVS
+1833 VLGVVVGLLGRFVS
-1847 WQQLLPAAGAMLALI
+1847 WQQLLPAAGVMLALI
-1862 FAVWAV
+1862 GAVRAV
-1868 IKLTSKIEGADKAT
+1868 IKLTSKIKGADKAT
-1882 KNILVV
+1882 KNILLV
-1888 SAAMVAL
+1888 SVAMVAL
-1895 SIAMAVLSRIKFTS
+1895 SAALAVLSRIPFLTLLGS
-1909 LAKAVGA
+1909 VLAMALVMGILVGA
-1916 MYFILLGLVA
+1916 IYII
-1926 ALWFVSN
+1926 SE
-1933 HVKDAQGAAIAIVA
+1933 HVKKVNEATVAIVA
-1947 IGAMLTVLAGVLY
+1947 IGVMMTILAGVLY
-1960 LLSKMTVGDIV
+1960 LLSQMTVGDIV

-1980 LVAIVVALLVLS
+1980 LVAIVVALMVLS
-1992 SVAPELG
+1992 SIAPELT

-2027 VVAAAIPPF
+2027 VVAAAIPAF
-2036 AAGLMVLGSALVFV
+2036 AAGLMVLGSALIFV

-2055 AVVGGA
+2055 AVVVGA
-2061 FRIGLALLFVGIGAI
+2061 ISIGLALLAIGVGAVI
-2076 VAGAGFLVLG
+2076 AGAGFLILG
-2086 TGLQACALA
+2086 AGLLVCAVA
-2095 IKTFAEALVLLST
+2095 VKTFAEALVLLST
-2108 SFEGFSRI
+2108 GFEGFATI
-2116 INGVFN
+2116 MNGVLN

-2152 ADTTQA
+2152 ADSTQA

-2172 ETGQAYEEG
+2172 ETGQAYQEG
-2181 AESFNETVENTELA
+2181 ADSFNETVENTEFA
-2195 PEGGGLGGKI
+2195 PEGGIGSKI
-2205 LGIFDGGSANVL
+2205 SGIFDGGSANVL
-2217 SGFAD
+2217 SGFTD
-2222 LGAAS
+2222 LGNAS

-2246 ITEGGNPLASLTG
+2246 ITEGGNPLTSLTG

-2265 GIIDSGFLDMSA
+2265 GIIDTGFLNMGT
-2277 SADTGGMGFLS
+2277 SADTGGANFLS

-2294 DLTSITEGGDPMAML
+2294 DPSSMMGEGNPLASLT
-2309 NGTFGTGTETIT
+2309 GTFGEGSSIIT
-2321 AGFDG
+2321 TGFDG

-2336 KVDAAVAEGLDV
+2336 KVDAAVADGLDV

-2354 AGSDM
+2354 AGSSM

-2377 GQTIATTAAEGI
+2377 GQTIATTTAEGI

-2404 KAFANG
+2404 KAFADG
-2410 EHNKKNRATKKGKEV
+2410 EHNKKKKATNKGKEV
-2425 GKAAATAMNQSDKAK
+2425 GKAAAKAMDQSEKAK

-2458 WKVRQKAAE
+2458 WKVRLKAAE

-2499 FANGISDKVIMA
+2499 FANGISDKNKLA
-2511 DRASIAMAQSTIDR
+2511 ERASVLMAQSTIDR

-2544 TSLSAGLNA
+2544 ASLSAGLNA
-2553 DTVDYTPH
+2553 DTIDYTPR

-2569 SAINSMNSLGAM
+2569 SAIDSMNSLGAM